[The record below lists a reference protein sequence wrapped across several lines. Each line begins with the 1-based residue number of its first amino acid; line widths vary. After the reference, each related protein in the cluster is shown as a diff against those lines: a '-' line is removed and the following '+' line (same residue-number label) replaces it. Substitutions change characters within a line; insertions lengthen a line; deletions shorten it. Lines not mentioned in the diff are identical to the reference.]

1 VSHPG
6 FAVAATSAAVA
17 VAVVLVVLL
26 TGRGS
31 ERRAGCRSAL
41 IPAYLPPGA
50 VADLV
55 RSSKRPRMVII
66 NPHNGPGAEAHASYR
81 RAVRDVQAAG
91 TRVLGYVAT
100 GYGARPQAEAA
111 ADAERYAAWYGVD
124 GIFFD
129 EASSDAAQ
137 LPYYRALAQGARA
150 DVGRTVV
157 LNPGTVPARGYFDV
171 ADVVVTFEG
180 TYAGYASAVG
190 KMPDWLRALRPDRVA
205 HLVYGATRAQAIDAV
220 GAAAAGYVYVT
231 SGVLPNP
238 WRTVPAYL
246 QEEEEVLASCR

>member
-6 FAVAATSAAVA
+6 IAVAAVSAT
-17 VAVVLVVLL
+17 VAVVLIVLVS
-26 TGRGS
+26 GRGS
-31 ERRAGCRSAL
+31 DRRAGCRSAL
-41 IPAYLPPGA
+41 IPAYLPPGG

-55 RSSKRPRMVII
+55 RGPQRPRLVVI
-66 NPHNGPGAEAHASYR
+66 NPHNGPGAEEHASYR
-81 RAVRDVQAAG
+81 RAVREVQAAG

-111 ADAERYAAWYGVD
+111 ADVVRYAAWYGVD

-137 LPYYRALAQGARA
+137 LPYYEALARGARA

-190 KMPDWLRALRPDRVA
+190 TMPDWLRALRPDRVA

-220 GAAAAGYVYVT
+220 GGAAAGYVYAT

-246 QEEEEVLASCR
+246 HEEEEVLASCR